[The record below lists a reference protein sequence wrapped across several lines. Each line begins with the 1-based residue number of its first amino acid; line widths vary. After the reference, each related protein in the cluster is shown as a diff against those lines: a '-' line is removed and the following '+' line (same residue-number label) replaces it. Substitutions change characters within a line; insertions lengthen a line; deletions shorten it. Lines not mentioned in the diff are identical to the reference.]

1 MALLSSNPLVLTLT
15 SSNPSSAVKQSSST
29 TAASSTA
36 TTANSTKGSSTSSS
50 AAAVPTSQFYSGC
63 PAVNGDTNTPMN
75 AEASNSTYQINGT
88 VLTYKIFCNTNFA
101 DYRANINPGVRD
113 MQILY
118 NIPTLNDCITECAS
132 YNYAL
137 STVEAPPWQ
146 LLCSGVGY
154 ASAEASSSDMVS
166 CYLKSGLTNSA
177 TNLILPGSV
186 GEVDSA
192 VLQWPGVS

>member
-1 MALLSSNPLVLTLT
+1 
-15 SSNPSSAVKQSSST
+15 
-29 TAASSTA
+29 
-36 TTANSTKGSSTSSS
+36 
-50 AAAVPTSQFYSGC
+50 
-63 PAVNGDTNTPMN
+63 MN

-88 VLTYKIFCNTNFA
+88 VLSYRIFCNTNFA

-154 ASAEASSSDMVS
+154 ASAEGSSSDTVS

-177 TNLILPGSV
+177 TNLILPGTV

>member
-1 MALLSSNPLVLTLT
+1 MAFLSSHPLVLTLV

-36 TTANSTKGSSTSSS
+36 TTANSTKSISTSSS
-50 AAAVPTSQFYSGC
+50 SATPVPTSQFYSGC
-63 PAVNGDTNTPMN
+63 PAVNGDTNTPLN

-101 DYRANINPGVRD
+101 DYRANINPDVRD

-118 NIPTLNDCITECAS
+118 NIPTLNDCITACAS

-137 STVEAPPWQ
+137 STIEAPPWQ
-146 LLCSGVGY
+146 LLCSGVTY
-154 ASAEASSSDMVS
+154 ASAEASSTNMVS

-177 TNLILPGSV
+177 TNLVLPGAI

-192 VLQWPGVS
+192 VLQ

>member
-1 MALLSSNPLVLTLT
+1 
-15 SSNPSSAVKQSSST
+15 
-29 TAASSTA
+29 
-36 TTANSTKGSSTSSS
+36 
-50 AAAVPTSQFYSGC
+50 
-63 PAVNGDTNTPMN
+63 MN
-75 AEASNSTYQINGT
+75 AEASNSTYQTNST

-101 DYRANINPGVRD
+101 DY
-113 MQILY
+113 
-118 NIPTLNDCITECAS
+118 IPTLNDCITECAS

-166 CYLKSGLTNSA
+166 CFLKSGLTNSA
-177 TNLILPGSV
+177 TNLILPGAI